1 MASIRTQIELMDRIT
16 SPLMNITSAL
26 NMTVSAFEA
35 MDAAA
40 NSSFDSS
47 NFDGV
52 RDHINAANIELEEMV
67 QNINESEQRQQRF
80 NESMN
85 QGTRSASGLERKLLG
100 VAATYASLQ
109 GVQKL
114 LNLSDTATLTE
125 SRLSLIVDDGG
136 SVEELQNKIFA
147 SAQNAR
153 ASYADVS
160 STIAKLGMM
169 AGDAF
174 TNNDELIAFTE
185 LMNKN
190 FVVGGASATEQASAM
205 YQLTQAMASGR
216 LQGDEYRSIIENAPL
231 LAKSI
236 EDYMTNVQGATG
248 SMKDWA
254 SEGMLTADVIKA
266 AMFNASD
273 QVNEQFEQMPKTFGQ
288 VATSLKNQA
297 LFAFDPLLEKLNEI
311 ANSESFNTMATGLT
325 NAFVFASGVAVGA
338 LDMITQ
344 AGAFLADNWSIIAPL
359 IYGVAAALGLYTGYM
374 IISNAVQLIS
384 TGIQT
389 AHAIAIAVKTGATI
403 ADAAATNNLTAAQ
416 WALNSALLASPVT
429 WIILAIIAIIAVI
442 YMAVAAFNKFAGTSI
457 SATGI
462 IVGVLAVAAAFVGN
476 LFVTLI
482 NLIIDL
488 VAVVWNFIAA
498 FAEFFANVFNDPIGS
513 IVRLFA
519 DMADSVLGILEGIAS
534 AIDTLF
540 GSNLAG
546 AVSGWR
552 SSLQGMVTDLVGEA
566 EIKVPRMDASALKL
580 DRFEYGDAWDAGYS
594 FGEGIED
601 TISNFDPSSLFN
613 MDMPDPS
620 DYANGYDASSV
631 PGNIADTANN
641 TGALK
646 DAVDISSEDLKYM
659 RDLAEMETVNRYT
672 TAEIKV
678 EQTNQ
683 FGDIHE
689 TADVDGIINTLG
701 EGINEAMEK
710 AAEGIHD

>member
-1 MASIRTQIELMDRIT
+1 MASIRTSIELVD
-16 SPLMNITSAL
+16 NISSSLLHINSAL
-26 NMTVSAFEA
+26 NMTVSAFES

-52 RDHINAANIELEEMV
+52 REHLNAANMELDEMV
-67 QNINESEQRQQRF
+67 QNINEADQQQQEM

-153 ASYADVS
+153 AVYSDVS

-190 FVVGGASATEQASAM
+190 FVVGGASAM
-205 YQLTQAMASGR
+205 YQLTQAMASGK
-216 LQGDEYRSIIENAPL
+216 LQGDEYRSIIENAPM

-273 QVNEQFEQMPKTFGQ
+273 QVNEQFENMPKTFGQ

-311 ANSESFNTMATGLT
+311 ANSESFNTMATGMT

-359 IYGVAAALGLYTGYM
+359 IYGVAAALGIYTGYM
-374 IISNAVQLIS
+374 LISNAVQLIS

-403 ADAAATNNLTAAQ
+403 ADAAATNGLTVAQ
-416 WALNSALLASPVT
+416 WALNSALLACPIT
-429 WIILAIIAIIAVI
+429 WIIIGIIAIIAII
-442 YMAVAAFNKFAGTSI
+442 YMAVAAFNKFAGTSV

-462 IVGVLAVAAAFVGN
+462 IVGVLAVAAAFIGN

-482 NLIIDL
+482 NLIIDI
-488 VAVVWNFIAA
+488 VGIVWNHIAT

-519 DMADSVLGILEGIAS
+519 GMADTVLGILEGIAS

-552 SSLQGMVTDLVGEA
+552 SSLAGAVTDLVGDA
-566 EIKVPRMDASALKL
+566 EIKVPRMDTSAMHL
-580 DRFEYGDAWDAGYS
+580 DRFEYGAAYDAGYS
-594 FGEGIED
+594 MGEGIDEAV
-601 TISNFDPSSLFN
+601 SNFDIGSIFDSN
-613 MDMPDPS
+613 VPDPS
-620 DYANGYDASSV
+620 DYASGYDAASV

-641 TGALK
+641 TGAMK

-678 EQTNQ
+678 EVGGITNNVNSNMDLD
-683 FGDIHE
+683 GV
-689 TADVDGIINTLG
+689 VDYLTENV
-701 EGINEAMEK
+701 EEAMNK
-710 AAEGIHD
+710 VSEGVHS